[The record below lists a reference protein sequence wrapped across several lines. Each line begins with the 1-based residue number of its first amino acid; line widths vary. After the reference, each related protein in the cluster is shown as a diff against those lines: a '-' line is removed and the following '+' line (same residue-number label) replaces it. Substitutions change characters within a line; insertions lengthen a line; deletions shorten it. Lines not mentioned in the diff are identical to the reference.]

1 MKSPTLCIAAL
12 AILSSASCV
21 WANETVSEDMAVSS
35 ANTAVVTNVSA
46 PAPTAA
52 DVPLTT
58 AVSPAPAP
66 EAVTISQDELNRQLW
81 DAAHAGNTST
91 VQTLLGQGASPN
103 IATKSGETAL
113 HAATAAGSLPT
124 VVLLVNNGANVNSVT
139 SNGWTPLHHAARFGR
154 ADVANF
160 LIQHGANPKIA
171 TRDNPPKTPVQMAVD
186 RGDLRIARM
195 LGY

>member
-35 ANTAVVTNVSA
+35 VNTAVVTNVST

-58 AVSPAPAP
+58 AVSPTP
-66 EAVTISQDELNRQLW
+66 EAVTVSQDELNRQLW
-81 DAAHAGNTST
+81 DAAHAGNIST

>member
-1 MKSPTLCIAAL
+1 MTLPPYR
-12 AILSSASCV
+12 
-21 WANETVSEDMAVSS
+21 
-35 ANTAVVTNVSA
+35 VVDS
-46 PAPTAA
+46 
-52 DVPLTT
+52 
-58 AVSPAPAP
+58 
-66 EAVTISQDELNRQLW
+66 
-81 DAAHAGNTST
+81 
-91 VQTLLGQGASPN
+91 
-103 IATKSGETAL
+103 
-113 HAATAAGSLPT
+113 AAGSLPT